1 MKTNIFEEKNINKA
15 VLKIGLPAMLAQL
28 ATLIYNLADTYFV
41 SLTHDSAQIAAVTL
55 CTPVLLIIMSIA
67 CIFGIGGSSLI
78 SRLIGEGDTKKASR
92 CLNFCTYAMIASG
105 VIILVLGMLF
115 ANPIA
120 RIIGADESTFDF
132 TVAYL
137 RWIFIGAPAIMLAN
151 GFAHLFRSMGFVK
164 EATVGIIL
172 GNVVNCILDWLFIV
186 VFKWGTMGAAFAT
199 SLGFTCGTLYYL
211 AILLI
216 NHIKKNELINISPK
230 DFRVEKIM
238 VLNVIKI
245 GIPGALMTVLLSI
258 SNIVLNN
265 FISIYGSESVAAYG
279 IAYKIDMF
287 PILLSV
293 GLAQGTCPLL
303 GFYYGKKDKDNLSKV
318 MKAGSF
324 YDVVL
329 GAVLMVLILIGNR
342 FFASLFS
349 NDESLIS
356 TTSRFLVLLC
366 WHAPIIGILNMFS
379 SYFQALGK
387 AGHTLAITLLRNV
400 GLFIPGIIVMNA
412 LFQLTG
418 VILNQFVVEVIM
430 TVVSLILYLGAR
442 PGKLL
447 KVEG

>member
-41 SLTHDSAQIAAVTL
+41 SLTNDSAKIAAVTL
-55 CTPVLLIIMSIA
+55 CAPVLLIIMSIA
-67 CIFGIGGSSLI
+67 CIFGMGGSSLI
-78 SRLIGEGDTKKASR
+78 SRLIGEGDNKKAAR
-92 CLNFCTYAMIASG
+92 CLNFCTYSMIASG
-105 VIILVLGMLF
+105 VVILVLGMVF

-151 GFAHLFRSMGFVK
+151 GFAHLLRSMGFVK
-164 EATVGIIL
+164 QATVGIIL
-172 GNVVNCILDWLFIV
+172 GNLVNCILDWLFIV

-211 AILLI
+211 ATLLI
-216 NHIKKNELINISPK
+216 NHIKKNELVNISPRF
-230 DFRVEKIM
+230 FRIEKPL

-293 GLAQGTCPLL
+293 GLAQGTSPLL
-303 GFYYGKKDKDNLSKV
+303 GYYYGKKDKDNLSKV
-318 MKAGSF
+318 MKTGTF

-329 GAVLMVLILIGNR
+329 GVVLMVLILIGNR

-349 NDESLIS
+349 NDEALIS

-366 WHAPIIGILNMFS
+366 FHAPIIGIINMVS

-387 AGHTLAITLLRNV
+387 AGLSLAITLLRNV

-430 TVVSLILYLGAR
+430 TVVSLILYVGAR
-442 PGKLL
+442 PGKLI
-447 KVEG
+447 KVED